1 VIPYAVDA
9 MFERRPVVNWLVLGV
24 LALVFTLQVVTS
36 EKQVTE
42 RPIEA
47 IESPID
53 MLEVPT
59 TAKERMAK
67 KLVKEERGITGPM
80 SRFVLDGWGA
90 GGLLAHSWLH
100 INIVCLVGSL
110 IFLWP
115 FGNAVCSKIGN
126 GFYPLVYLLFG
137 LLGGICHL
145 LIGGG
150 AAVGANAAISGIVGM
165 YIVFFPENSISCF
178 FLVPHPVTLSISGLW
193 VVLLWFVFDIVASVM
208 SGQNIIC
215 GVHIGCFAAG
225 LGLGILA
232 LKKNWVL
239 MEKDERS
246 LLQMLHREKKE
257 AEEEEKKQEAAKD
270 KVKEVKV
277 AAKGPEA
284 SFGEKTEPERKAV
297 DVAGHKPKDDFIR
310 FRCQC
315 GFRIK
320 VHKKNA
326 GKTGRCPKCSQWVEA
341 PME

>member
-1 VIPYAVDA
+1 MIPYAVDA

-24 LALVFTLQVVTS
+24 LVLVFALQVVTS

-42 RPIEA
+42 TPIET

-53 MLEVPT
+53 ALEMPT

-67 KLVKEERGITGPM
+67 KLVKEERGVTGPM
-80 SRFVLDGWGA
+80 SRFVLDGWGV
-90 GGLLAHSWLH
+90 GGLLVHSWLH

-126 GFYPLVYLLFG
+126 GFYLPVYLVFG

-150 AAVGANAAISGIVGM
+150 AAVGACAAISGIVGM

-193 VVLLWFVFDIVASVM
+193 VVLLWFVFDVVASVM

-215 GVHIGCFAAG
+215 GVHIGCFVAG

-232 LKKNWVL
+232 LKKNWVV

-246 LLQMLHREKKE
+246 LLQMMHREKKE
-257 AEEEEKKQEAAKD
+257 EEEGKKEEGTKEKI
-270 KVKEVKV
+270 VKV
-277 AAKGPEA
+277 AVKGPEVA
-284 SFGEKTEPERKAV
+284 IREKTEPERK
-297 DVAGHKPKDDFIR
+297 VAEVARPKPKDDFIR

-326 GKTGRCPKCSQWVEA
+326 GKTGRCPKCSKWVEA

>member
-1 VIPYAVDA
+1 MIPYAVDA
-9 MFERRPVVNWLVLGV
+9 MFERRPVVNWLVLGGLV
-24 LALVFTLQVVTS
+24 LVFALQVVTS

-42 RPIEA
+42 RPIET

-53 MLEVPT
+53 ALEVPT
-59 TAKERMAK
+59 TAKEKMAK

-80 SRFVLDGWGA
+80 SRFVLDGWA
-90 GGLLAHSWLH
+90 VGGLLAHSWLH

-126 GFYPLVYLLFG
+126 GFYLLVYLVFG

-150 AAVGANAAISGIVGM
+150 AAVGASAAISGIVGM

-178 FLVPHPVTLSISGLW
+178 FLVPHPVALSISGLW
-193 VVLLWFVFDIVASVM
+193 VVLLWFVFDVVASVM

-232 LKKNWVL
+232 LKKNLVV

-246 LLQMLHREKKE
+246 LLQMLHRQKK
-257 AEEEEKKQEAAKD
+257 EEEKKQEVAKD

-277 AAKGPEA
+277 ATKGPEA
-284 SFGEKTEPERKAV
+284 AVREKAEPERKAAE
-297 DVAGHKPKDDFIR
+297 VARPKPKDDFIR
-310 FRCQC
+310 FKCQC
-315 GFRIK
+315 GFKIK